1 MKNIENIK
9 NITFVLLLLILAF
22 LSGFVSR
29 NIKNTIRIQLPDT
42 YYLEAEVLS
51 QENGETIFCT
61 DKGNY
66 SVKDKV
72 LNPDTEYL
80 LTMVSNGTKD
90 PKDDEIC
97 VIWEVK

>member
-1 MKNIENIK
+1 MKNYK
-9 NITFVLLLLILAF
+9 NIVFVLLLLILAF
-22 LSGFVSR
+22 LSGFVSC
-29 NIKNTIRIQLPDT
+29 NVKNTIHIQLPDT

-61 DKGNY
+61 EKGNF

-80 LTMVSNGTKD
+80 LTMISNGTKT

>member
-1 MKNIENIK
+1 MKNYK
-9 NITFVLLLLILAF
+9 NIVFVLFLLILAF
-22 LSGFVSR
+22 FSGFVSC
-29 NIKNTIRIQLPDT
+29 NVKNTIHIQLPDT

-61 DKGNY
+61 EKGNF

-80 LTMVSNGTKD
+80 LTMISNGTKT

>member
-1 MKNIENIK
+1 MKNYK
-9 NITFVLLLLILAF
+9 NIVFVLLLLILAF
-22 LSGFVSR
+22 FSGFVSC
-29 NIKNTIRIQLPDT
+29 NVKNTIHIQLPDT

-61 DKGNY
+61 EKGNF

-80 LTMVSNGTKD
+80 LTMISNGTKT